1 MRGPD
6 AEHLDLGG
14 ISFEAAGSHLSS
26 VFAIFSVKAMQ
37 RLRSPFLEKD

>member
-1 MRGPD
+1 MTSGTNPLAMRCVPD

-26 VFAIFSVKAMQ
+26 VFAILA
-37 RLRSPFLEKD
+37 